1 MKNCKT
7 FLLASVVAVAGFSSC
22 SQTAKIEGTLHDAPD
37 SEVIVKLLDVNKY
50 KVLDTLKTNQSGNYK
65 YKLEVKAGQPEFVY
79 LFYKDTKIASL
90 LLQKGDKVNVSSDTL
105 GSFSVTGSD
114 ETLKLMDVEKDEAE
128 FNDKFLATAG
138 RLADLTPDSD
148 DAKALKKEL
157 SSQYV
162 KYYRSRVKYILTNSH
177 SLTSIP
183 VLYQVVGNGI
193 PVFGQNTDALHFRNI
208 CDSLK
213 TVYPESKYVKALD
226 LEAERRQQMLTLGS
240 RISNAE
246 QAGFP
251 ELELA
256 DVNGQKVKLSSVD
269 SKVVM
274 LYFWNSADAA
284 QNMFNLEVMKHI
296 YNDFHAKGLEIY
308 AVSADTDKAAWAS
321 VVKGQKLPW
330 INVCDGFGAE
340 SPAISLYNVASLP
353 TVYFI
358 VDGALTQT
366 PKVKDEASLKAYLA
380 SVLK

>member
-183 VLYQVVGNGI
+183 VLYQVDRKSTRLN
-193 PVFGQNTDALHFRNI
+193 
-208 CDSLK
+208 
-213 TVYPESKYVKALD
+213 
-226 LEAERRQQMLTLGS
+226 
-240 RISNAE
+240 
-246 QAGFP
+246 
-251 ELELA
+251 
-256 DVNGQKVKLSSVD
+256 SS
-269 SKVVM
+269 
-274 LYFWNSADAA
+274 
-284 QNMFNLEVMKHI
+284 H
-296 YNDFHAKGLEIY
+296 
-308 AVSADTDKAAWAS
+308 
-321 VVKGQKLPW
+321 P
-330 INVCDGFGAE
+330 
-340 SPAISLYNVASLP
+340 
-353 TVYFI
+353 
-358 VDGALTQT
+358 
-366 PKVKDEASLKAYLA
+366 
-380 SVLK
+380 